1 MAINP
6 MLGGAKQ
13 ALQQGLQNLDRAA
26 AEIATNGQDPAQPA
40 ATIAGLAA
48 QPKPNAGPQSA
59 QSQDSH
65 EAMLDLRL
73 YQRQVEASAK
83 VVATADAML
92 GHLIDTT
99 A

>member
-6 MLGGAKQ
+6 MLSGAKQ

-26 AEIATNGQDPAQPA
+26 ADIATNGQDPAQPQSV
-40 ATIAGLAA
+40 AGSQQPQERLAHT
-48 QPKPNAGPQSA
+48 
-59 QSQDSH
+59 QDAH